1 MAKAKI
7 VKRRPKGG
15 GKVKADK
22 KGHLKP
28 NSTTGKK

>member
-1 MAKAKI
+1 MAKAKL

-15 GKVKADK
+15 DKAKVDK

-28 NSTTGKK
+28 NSTKGK

>member
-1 MAKAKI
+1 MAKAKL

-15 GKVKADK
+15 SKAKIDK

-28 NSTTGKK
+28 IKK